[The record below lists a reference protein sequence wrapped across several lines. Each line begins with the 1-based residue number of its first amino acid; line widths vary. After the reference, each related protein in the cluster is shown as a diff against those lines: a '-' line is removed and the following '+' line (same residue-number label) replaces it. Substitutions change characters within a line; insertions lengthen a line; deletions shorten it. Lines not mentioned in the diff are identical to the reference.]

1 MRILVGAAFVA
12 TAVAACIAFFAAGG
26 GVGGLRVALGVSA
39 RVAFVP
45 FWLAYT
51 AGAFTSLGARA
62 FSPVRDRARELG
74 LAFAAALTVHLALVA
89 WLIALG
95 APPALRVFVIFGFG
109 AFLTLLLT
117 LLSIPGLSAH
127 FSRSTLSWFRSLAMT
142 YIALAFLRDFAQR
155 PFRADLDYLIAYPP
169 FAALVAIGLAAR
181 LLAWVRFG
189 ARRASRLRESS

>member
-1 MRILVGAAFVA
+1 MHRVLRGRRGRRGPARGARRVGAGRICPLLARLY
-12 TAVAACIAFFAAGG
+12 GR
-26 GVGGLRVALGVSA
+26 RVHLA
-39 RVAFVP
+39 RR
-45 FWLAYT
+45 
-51 AGAFTSLGARA
+51 ARI
-62 FSPVRDRARELG
+62 SPVRDRARELG

-155 PFRADLDYLIAYPP
+155 PFRADL
-169 FAALVAIGLAAR
+169 
-181 LLAWVRFG
+181 
-189 ARRASRLRESS
+189 STT